1 MSTKGSH
8 LDAAFIERQRQHLL
22 SLRKSLLTAAK
33 NEETDETTLNSES
46 AAGPRE
52 YEDDAQKLTMLELE
66 GTLVARDVERA
77 ARVNRALKKIEEGTY
92 GLSDLSGHRIP
103 QERLEAVPESIY
115 TAAEQET
122 RERSGQT

>member
-1 MSTKGSH
+1 MSTKGAN
-8 LDAAFIERQRQHLL
+8 LDAAFIERQRQHLTR
-22 SLRKSLLTAAK
+22 LRKSLLTAAK
-33 NEETDETTLNSES
+33 DEETDETAINSES
-46 AAGPRE
+46 TAGPRE

-77 ARVNRALKKIEEGTY
+77 ARVNRALQKIEEGTY

-115 TAAEQET
+115 TAAEQEA
-122 RERSGQT
+122 RERSGQP